1 MNYCDLNEYED
12 YIENIEFFLKEKCLQ
27 ICIINSELKNRKKI
41 YIKDIEEIS
50 EIIVVDDGS
59 SDKTTEIANSIESEK
74 IKVFTLDKNR
84 GKGYA
89 LNYGLKIAMKNA
101 TIIGFLDG
109 DLGNTAS
116 EVEKLITPII
126 NNECDVTI
134 AKFPPAKKKGGLGFV
149 KNLAKESVKEMTGVE
164 LTSTLSGQRIF
175 KKEVLE
181 KFKEM
186 PYGYGVEVGMTIDIL
201 KNNFKIEEV
210 LVNMTHSETGRD
222 LKGFIHRGKQFYHIK
237 KVVRQ
242 KKKEWR

>member
-1 MNYCDLNEYED
+1 MSYISIIIPAYNE
-12 YIENIEFFLKEKCLQ
+12 
-27 ICIINSELKNRKKI
+27 ELK
-41 YIKDIEEIS
+41 IKDTLESIKNIKEID

-59 SDKTTEIANSIESEK
+59 SDKTSEVAKSVQSDK
-74 IKVFTLDKNR
+74 INVITQSQNR

-89 LNYGLKIAMKNA
+89 LNNGLKEAMKKA
-101 TIIGFLDG
+101 DIIGFLDG
-109 DLGNTAS
+109 DLGSSAG
-116 EVEKLITPII
+116 EVEKLIIPIL
-126 NNECDVTI
+126 NDECDVTI
-134 AKFPPAKKKGGLGFV
+134 AKFPPDKKKGGLGFV
-149 KNLAKESVKEMTGVE
+149 KNLAKNSVYEMTGVE

-181 KFKEM
+181 IFDEI
-186 PYGYGVEVGMTIDIL
+186 PFGYGVEVGMTIDIL
-201 KNNFKIEEV
+201 KNNFRIKEV

>member
-1 MNYCDLNEYED
+1 MSYISIIIPAYNE
-12 YIENIEFFLKEKCLQ
+12 EN
-27 ICIINSELKNRKKI
+27 KI
-41 YIKDIEEIS
+41 KDTLESIKDIKEID

-59 SDKTTEIANSIESEK
+59 SDKTSEVAKSVKSDK
-74 IKVFTLDKNR
+74 INVITQNQNR

-89 LNYGLKIAMKNA
+89 LNNGLKEAMKKA
-101 TIIGFLDG
+101 DIIGFLDG

-134 AKFPPAKKKGGLGFV
+134 EKFPPAKKKGGLGFV

-181 KFKEM
+181 IFDEI
-186 PYGYGVEVGMTIDIL
+186 PFGYGVEVGMTIDIL